1 MGPEGL
7 TEDVVKE
14 AVKNVL
20 ADFARYAFLSTKTA
34 IFGQKTLILALFD
47 PFF

>member
-1 MGPEGL
+1 MCKMNGESL
-7 TEDVVKE
+7 FIRE
-14 AVKNVL
+14 AVKNYF
-20 ADFARYAFLSTKTA
+20 ADFVRKGRNPVKTA